1 MDRDVRVNVKACSI
15 FGYVGDMSNAARCI
29 DVVGRCGWDS
39 GPGIDVVGTDMLSYI
54 NFMDCI
60 K

>member
-39 GPGIDVVGTDMLSYI
+39 GPGTRD
-54 NFMDCI
+54 
-60 K
+60 